1 MPHATMEE
9 ALELLHDNH
18 IPYELL
24 KHEAVWNMA
33 DATRIALPA
42 DLLAKNLL
50 LRNKRTGM
58 LYMNITTAETKVNW
72 SSLARELSIS
82 RSSLTFAS
90 DDDLEAVLGVKSGI
104 VTPLALMHDNDI
116 SVTVLLDRQIEKMP
130 KIGIHP
136 NTNEATIFVTY
147 ADLLRILSLVNHEPI
162 FID

>member
-1 MPHATMEE
+1 
-9 ALELLHDNH
+9 
-18 IPYELL
+18 
-24 KHEAVWNMA
+24 
-33 DATRIALPA
+33 
-42 DLLAKNLL
+42 
-50 LRNKRTGM
+50 
-58 LYMNITTAETKVNW
+58 
-72 SSLARELSIS
+72 
-82 RSSLTFAS
+82 LTFAS